1 MFTVGETY
9 RIVMRENDEPT
20 TYPSCKIVSVNL
32 PLIKIKQ
39 NGEERVLNTGSPA
52 FVSAERMQS

>member
-9 RIVMRENDEPT
+9 RIVLRENGEPT
-20 TYPSCKIVSVNL
+20 THPECKIISVQL

-39 NGEERVLNTGSPA
+39 HGEEIILNTGSLS
-52 FVSAERMQS
+52 FVSAERVKS